1 MRRAWATVSIPLELA
16 QQIDEV
22 LKIPERPYRSRGDFA
37 ADAVRRL
44 IRQLREASHKEEA

>member
-1 MRRAWATVSIPLELA
+1 MGRYTSISIPAELA

-37 ADAVRRL
+37 ADAIRRL
-44 IRQLREASHKEEA
+44 IRQLREAGQKEEA